1 MAAVTLANCSV
12 LKKSEGEYTSVMII
26 SPATMDSNDTID
38 ISALVEDGQV
48 LSVLG
53 WDVEGGDTATA
64 TYATGTGVITVD
76 AAGGT
81 TNHTYAVEVK
91 FVDYQFTP

>member
-1 MAAVTLANCSV
+1 MAAVSLSDCKV
-12 LKKSEGEYTSVMII
+12 LKKTEGDFTSVII
-26 SPATMDSNDTID
+26 VSPATMDSADTID
-38 ISALVEDGQV
+38 VSALVTDGQV
-48 LSVLG
+48 LSVIG

-81 TNHTYAVEVK
+81 TNHTYAVEIKYVG
-91 FVDYQFTP
+91 YTFTP

>member
-1 MAAVTLANCSV
+1 MAAVTLANCKV
-12 LKKSEGEYTSVMII
+12 QKKLEGDYAEVMII
-26 SPATMDSNDTID
+26 SPDSMDSADTID
-38 ISALVEDGQV
+38 VSALVKDGQV

-64 TYATGTGVITVD
+64 TYAVGTGIITVD

-81 TNHTYAVEVK
+81 TNHTYAIEIKYVG
-91 FVDYQFTP
+91 YLFTP